1 MPLVDRMSLLLYLL
15 SSAVLS
21 VRVGVGDRKAIR
33 AVSDSEPGTGGMG
46 CSSYH
51 TEQKAVPQSQFQML
65 WTSLSQHKG
74 PAQIYCEIFIAA
86 GVDDSLG
93 GPLPSL
99 CS

>member
-51 TEQKAVPQSQFQML
+51 RAKSCATEPVPDALDVTES
-65 WTSLSQHKG
+65 
-74 PAQIYCEIFIAA
+74 AQRARP
-86 GVDDSLG
+86 DL
-93 GPLPSL
+93 L
-99 CS
+99 